1 MTLRDLIGLSLEAQ
15 TRHRLRTVLTL
26 GGIAIGVSAVVVL
39 TSLGTA
45 AKAYVV
51 NQFAD
56 LGSNLVIVLPG
67 KVETTGFP
75 TFGGSTRDLTIEDA
89 ESLLRRAPAVRRVAP
104 LSMGTTRFTWGGLHR
119 DVRVIGTTAE
129 FHTMRNLRLR
139 LGQFLPPGDPR
150 LGSPVAVIGANV
162 HREVF
167 RGRNPIGQA
176 VRLGQSRYRVI
187 GALEPQGANLGLNV
201 DDMVIVPVVSGL
213 RLFDQT
219 GLFRIFLQANSPA
232 EVPLVIRQ
240 AKRALTDRHDGLEDF
255 TLITQA
261 AMLATFQSVID
272 ALTLALAGIAAISL
286 AVAGIGIM
294 NVMLVSVS
302 ERAAEVGLLKAI
314 GARRRQ
320 ILAVFLSDAIIVS
333 GAGAL
338 CGVLAG
344 VLVVGVGALVFR
356 DFPLRPDVGWIVAVL
371 VLAIGAGVVF
381 GLMPA
386 RRAARLAPVD
396 ALRGRR

>member
-15 TRHRLRTVLTL
+15 SRHRLRTALTL
-26 GGIAIGVSAVVVL
+26 GGIAIGVTAVVVL

-51 NQFAD
+51 DQFAG
-56 LGSNLVIVLPG
+56 LGTNLVIVLPG
-67 KVETTGFP
+67 KVETSGLP

-89 ESLLRRAPAVRRVAP
+89 ESLPKRASAVRKVAP
-104 LSMGTTRFTWGGLHR
+104 LSMGTAQLTWGGLRR
-119 DVRVIGTTAE
+119 DVRVVGTSAE
-129 FHTMRNLRLR
+129 FEEIRNLKLR
-139 LGQFLPPGDPR
+139 LGRFLPAGDPR
-150 LGSPVAVIGANV
+150 SGAPVAVIGANV

-167 RGRNPIGQA
+167 AGQNPIGQA
-176 VRLGQSRYRVI
+176 VRIGQSRFRVI
-187 GALEPQGANLGLNV
+187 GALEHQGSNLGLNV
-201 DDMVIVPVVSGL
+201 DDMVIVPVATGL

-219 GLFRIFLQANSPA
+219 SLFRIFVQANGP
-232 EVPLVIRQ
+232 EDVPEVIRQ
-240 AKRALTDRHDGLEDF
+240 VKRVLTDRHDGLEDF
-255 TLITQA
+255 TMITQQ
-261 AMLATFQSVID
+261 AMLKTFQSVID
-272 ALTLALAGIAAISL
+272 ALTMALAGIAAISL

-302 ERAAEVGLLKAI
+302 ERASEVGLLKAL

-320 ILAVFLSDAIIVS
+320 ILSVFLSDAVLISSAGGMI
-333 GAGAL
+333 GAL
-338 CGVLAG
+338 FGAL
-344 VLVVGVGALVFR
+344 LVGVGALAFP
-356 DFPLRPDVGWIVAVL
+356 DFPLRPDLGWIGAALALTLVAGIL
-371 VLAIGAGVVF
+371 F